1 MINRKDYQVS
11 DPGVAGAAGV
21 ARDVGL
27 WFVLGSS
34 LLLSLAYCPPFDRIV
49 DDKEFFKY
57 TGMVIL
63 KGGVPY
69 RDFFDHKPPLIYF
82 INAAGL
88 LFGTW
93 GLWAISAAMALGITY
108 LFYQLCRKYRLGYPW
123 VLPFLF
129 NLMVRDNLISG
140 GMHFTREYS
149 TFFVMF
155 FFITLMGRS
164 KYRYFLLGLFAAL
177 TFFTQQDQVL
187 LLAPLTLCVLFEKDQ
202 LSPFNRCVRMGV
214 GFLSIAAALVLYFA
228 VHRSLSWFW
237 QDAYGFNFSWY
248 LTEKKSFGDHFRTIK
263 RVLDHGNY
271 ELPFMIALVLGVTS
285 LFLQNRRKDLVA
297 AAILAVILSMSSELM
312 GGRLEGKGVPQDFN
326 GYFLPLSAAVCMLLF
341 IVVGFTED
349 RMITDRRAQL
359 PFALLLCTSLTYTQ
373 LQHGTHLER
382 RKDEEAVHASELAYL
397 RGFRL
402 ADHQLFIMLDEAY
415 GYYYNEL
422 KVVAPTPWVYQQ
434 FWLWYANWDSDQHI
448 LRSIGEDLLR
458 YRTTF
463 ILMDPQSL
471 AQMRNPVNIRWW
483 MSFLREHYDPV
494 TIPGHPYK
502 MLWKLKETQ

>member
-1 MINRKDYQVS
+1 MINRKDY
-11 DPGVAGAAGV
+11 
-21 ARDVGL
+21 GL

-34 LLLSLAYCPPFDRIV
+34 LLLSLAYCPPFDLIV

-88 LFGTW
+88 LFGPW
-93 GLWAISAAMALGITY
+93 GLWAISAVLALVITF
-108 LFYQLCRKYRLGYPW
+108 LFYRLCRQYRLAYPW

-149 TFFVMF
+149 TFFVML
-155 FFITLMGRS
+155 FFIALMGRS
-164 KYRYFLLGLFAAL
+164 RWRHFLLGLFAAL
-177 TFFTQQDQVL
+177 TFFVQQDQVL
-187 LLAPLTLCVLFEKDQ
+187 LLAPLALSVLFEKDQ
-202 LSPFNRCVRMGV
+202 LPLIARCARMGA
-214 GFLSIAAALVLYFA
+214 GFMSVTAVIILYFA
-228 VHRSLSWFW
+228 VHRSLSYFW
-237 QDAYGFNFSWY
+237 QDAYVFNFSWY
-248 LTEKKSFGDHFRTIK
+248 LTEKKSPGDHFRTIK
-263 RVLDHGNY
+263 RLLDYGNY
-271 ELPFMIALVLGVTS
+271 EIPFMIALTLGVTS
-285 LFLQNRRKDLVA
+285 LFVQNRRKDLVA
-297 AAILAVILSMSSELM
+297 AAILALVLSMSSELM
-312 GGRLEGKGVPQDFN
+312 GGRLEGTGTPQDFP
-326 GYFLPLSAAVCMLLF
+326 GYFLPLSATICILLF
-341 IVVGFTED
+341 TVFGFGGD

-359 PFALLLCTSLTYTQ
+359 PYALLLCTSLCYTQ

-382 RKDEEAVHASELAYL
+382 RKDQEVVHASELAYL

-415 GYYYNEL
+415 GYYYHEL

-434 FWLWYANWDSDQHI
+434 FWLWYAGWDADQHI
-448 LRSIGEDLLR
+448 LQSIGGDLLR

-463 ILMDPQSL
+463 ILMDPRSL
-471 AQMRNPVNIRWW
+471 ARMRNPVNIRWW
-483 MSFLREHYDPV
+483 MSFLQEHYEPV

-502 MLWKLKETQ
+502 TLWRLKDSR